1 MAGSTPVRPCYRPRT
16 ARPGHMR
23 VADNAGVTAPLLLLD
38 LDGTLTDSGPGI
50 VASATYAYTA
60 LGLPVPAPAVL
71 RSFVGPPITESF
83 RAHGVP
89 GPRVWDAVTEYRRAF
104 RAGGMYD
111 NALYP
116 GILDALRALRA
127 DGFRLVLATSKPQV
141 FAEPICAHFGL
152 DALLDGV
159 FGAPPDDVPSTKAD
173 VIAAALAAQDGWA
186 PATTVMVGDREHD
199 VHGAAAHGIRCVGV
213 AWGYAPAGE
222 LERAGAVEV
231 VGAPSDFLAAAR
243 RLTRVAA

>member
-1 MAGSTPVRPCYRPRT
+1 MPGVDADAGLP
-16 ARPGHMR
+16 ARAGRMR
-23 VADNAGVTAPLLLLD
+23 GVTLPAAPLVLLD

-50 VASATYAYTA
+50 AASATYAFTA

-83 RAHGVP
+83 RLHGVP
-89 GPRVWDAVTEYRRAF
+89 EARVRDAVTEYRRAF

-116 GILDALRALRA
+116 GVVDALRRLRG
-127 DGFRLVLATSKPQV
+127 DGCRLALATSKPQV

-173 VIAAALAAQDGWA
+173 VIAAALAAQDGWS
-186 PATTVMVGDREHD
+186 PTTTVMVGDREHD
-199 VHGAAAHGIRCVGV
+199 VRGAAAHGIRCVGV
-213 AWGYAPAGE
+213 AWGYGGEGE
-222 LERAGAVEV
+222 LERAGAVTV
-231 VGAPSDFLAAAR
+231 VDTPDALVAAVR
-243 RLTRVAA
+243 SLVRVAA